1 MSKKI
6 AFEGI
11 EILIPESDESAKS
24 LFNFTEEVINLLENE
39 LDNTDQNFHLNISV
53 EYFSERK
60 PKISIVLNN
69 SLNQKTRIKI
79 CEVLGDASGILSGN
93 SRGTASINLHYS

>member
-1 MSKKI
+1 MKKI

-11 EILIPESDESAKS
+11 EILIAESDSLVKS
-24 LFNFTEEVINLLENE
+24 IFNFTEEVINLLENE

-53 EYFSERK
+53 EYFPERK
-60 PKISIVLNN
+60 PKTSIVLNN
-69 SLNQKTRIKI
+69 SINQKTSRKI